1 MKINK
6 SDLPRKDFS
15 VQNYMIS
22 LTKAIRNNKEGNYKE
37 CGLTNEEEFI
47 SILDTLEKSGVI
59 YKTNKQNKEYNLSN
73 YSVKQN
79 NKKNKNIIIDGKED
93 INYNINITINLN
105 DRKEAKTWLIENA
118 VPLLAVAFE
127 IVKLVFIK

>member
-79 NKKNKNIIIDGKED
+79 NKKNKNLIIVGKED